1 MYLHYLPPRLYE
13 KDDSEKDPRA
23 KS

>member
-1 MYLHYLPPRLYE
+1 MYLHYLRPSLYE